1 MTRQEEIIEASKEY
15 SLNRFNIRPDVVQDC
30 FIAGAKWA
38 DKHPKQYNQE
48 ELCDI
53 QSEMMKQRDARLIK
67 KACDWVESCA
77 AVVVREFKKAMEE

>member
-1 MTRQEEIIEASKEY
+1 MTREEQLKEYLKVRNIPIDSLEANSIIEGIE
-15 SLNRFNIRPDVVQDC
+15 
-30 FIAGAKWA
+30 WA

-53 QSEMMKQRDARLIK
+53 QLEIMKQRDARLIK